1 MTRAIKIPIILILT
15 AMFFYGCSSDNAQQS
30 KPTGKVGVKTITAA
44 IQPLETQAAFSG
56 SVEPIASVRLSTKIM
71 GWVEKVHFEEGEQF
85 NRGDRLIK
93 LRSEDLDAKQAQAE
107 AAISA
112 ATVHYDNMKNNLKR
126 IESLFGQGAA
136 TKKELEDMQAA
147 YASASAKKIQAE
159 KMKVEVDEILKY
171 SNIIA
176 PFAGVV
182 SRKMLQ
188 QGDMANP
195 GQPILEIENSDQVKI
210 VAKVPESQVS
220 KLKTGM
226 PVWVKIQAA
235 DTGTN
240 GKSAEAQIEK
250 IVPSADPMSR
260 QFDIH
265 VVLDNADGKI
275 FSGMFARVLIA
286 ESQETGL
293 FIPARAV
300 FKRGQL
306 EGVFGI
312 SQAGKAQLRWITTGS
327 HQNKMVN
334 VLSGL
339 SSGDEVVVE
348 SESKLTDGQ
357 AVEVK

>member
-1 MTRAIKIPIILILT
+1 MMKAIKIPILLILAAMLFT
-15 AMFFYGCSSDNAQQS
+15 ACGSDDTQQD
-30 KPTGKVGVKTITAA
+30 KPTSKVGVKTMEAT

-71 GWVEKVHFEEGEQF
+71 GWVEKIYFEEGQQF
-85 NRGDRLIK
+85 NQGDRLIK
-93 LRSEDLDAKQAQAE
+93 LRSKDLDAKQAQAE

-112 ATVHYDNMKNNLKR
+112 ATVHFDNMKKNLER
-126 IESLFGQGAA
+126 IESLFEQGAS
-136 TKKELEDMQAA
+136 TKKELEDMQTA

-171 SNIIA
+171 SNIVA
-176 PFAGVV
+176 PFSGVV

-188 QGDMANP
+188 HGDMANP

-210 VAKVPESQVS
+210 VAKVPENQIS
-220 KLKTGM
+220 KLEVGI

-235 DTGTN
+235 YA
-240 GKSAEAQIEK
+240 GKSAEAKIEK

-265 VVLDNADGKI
+265 VVLDNSDGKVR
-275 FSGMFARVLIA
+275 SGMFARVLIA

-293 FIPARAV
+293 FVPERAV

-306 EGVFGI
+306 EGVFGVT
-312 SQAGKAQLRWITTGS
+312 QDGKAQLRWITTGAR
-327 HQNKMVN
+327 QNKMVN

-339 SSGDEVVVE
+339 NPGDKVVVE